1 MRAEQ
6 MELRDFRNLRETVWK
21 PGPGVNVIWGENAQ
35 GKTNLLE
42 ALWLFTGSKS
52 FRGARDRELVALGRT
67 DARLSLKFQ
76 AEEREQEAVLKIGS
90 RRTAELNGVPQTS
103 ASALAGRFCGVV
115 FSPAH
120 LTLIKGGP
128 EERRRFVDAAYCQLR
143 PGYLRSLREYLR
155 VLAQRNN
162 LLKDC
167 RGHGDPAGML
177 DIWDQRL
184 AAAGIRLLRAR
195 AAYVERLG
203 PVAADIYGGLSAGK
217 EDFEIRYQPAGIG
230 LENTAGCDDR
240 ILTEMLYRVLGKNRD
255 ADIAAGFTTAGPHR
269 DDLEVR
275 IGGLPAR
282 IYGSQGQQRSAV
294 LALKLAEATL
304 LRDVTGEQ
312 PVALLDDVMSELDA
326 SRQDYILNHIHDWQV
341 FITCCDPEPLRRM
354 KGGVEFHMKQ
364 GVLGA

>member
-6 MELRDFRNLRETVWK
+6 MELRDFRNLRETVWR

-67 DARLSLKFQ
+67 EACLSLTFQ

-90 RRTAELNGVPQTS
+90 RRAAELNGVPQTS

-120 LTLIKGGP
+120 LTLVKGGP

-155 VLAQRNN
+155 ALAQRNN

-167 RGHGDPAGML
+167 RGHGDPAGQL

-184 AAAGIRLLRAR
+184 AVAGARLLRAR
-195 AAYVERLG
+195 AAYIERLG
-203 PVAADIYGGLSAGK
+203 PVAADIYRGLSAGK
-217 EDFEIRYQPAGIG
+217 EGFEVRYRPAGEG
-230 LENTAGCDDR
+230 LEDPAGRDEKT
-240 ILTEMLYRVLGKNRD
+240 LAESLYRVFGENRGED
-255 ADIAAGFTTAGPHR
+255 MAAGFTTAGPHR

-275 IGGLPAR
+275 IGGLSAR
-282 IYGSQGQQRSAV
+282 VYGSQGQQRSAV

-304 LRDVTGEQ
+304 LRNVTGEQ

-341 FITCCDPEPLRRM
+341 FVTCCDPGPLRRM
-354 KGGVEFHMKQ
+354 EGGVEFHMKQ
-364 GVLGA
+364 GRLEA